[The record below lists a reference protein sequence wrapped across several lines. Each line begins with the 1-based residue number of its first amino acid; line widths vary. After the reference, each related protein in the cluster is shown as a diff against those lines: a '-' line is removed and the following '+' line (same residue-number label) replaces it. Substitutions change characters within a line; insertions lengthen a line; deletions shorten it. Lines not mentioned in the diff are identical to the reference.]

1 MAGLFKNP
9 FGGSQP
15 SAAAEVDDDFAD
27 FVEPSAASVAAA
39 ASSSSSPVLFGT
51 QATDKPVVPYTKWYR
66 VWERTSPKDFIQEA
80 MIMPFILLIVVF
92 HLWGTRKNRR
102 KAREWTRAHAPA
114 LQSEFAVVGFSGIPK
129 KTKLD
134 GDVGSTAE
142 LVAPESLL
150 KEKSAQEFVTYA
162 TGRQNVAFL
171 DVAIRLPKRYNPIT
185 YAMEYAFSFFFES
198 WPVPAE
204 TVEAI
209 SYAFDGKEK
218 DLVPVPGKDTSVLK
232 VANSGYDNFI
242 WAVVHKGYMRKFRQD
257 RYDASMTFTRDNSK
271 LPPWVTVMTESAEIT
286 DVLLTPELITAIEKA
301 GDALEFLIIT
311 DQPVDKP
318 MKLEETAPKKRI
330 HLSLNLSASDPG
342 YASTIPLFTQFLRLT
357 DRLVASA
364 HFRPEV
370 TRKVRHAREE
380 EIKRL
385 RRADE
390 EEKAEERKLAAE
402 KLKKEERD
410 RLLRSM
416 SAEDQRKFLEREK
429 EKEQKRSVKKYTR
442 RG

>member
-1 MAGLFKNP
+1 MFL
-9 FGGSQP
+9 
-15 SAAAEVDDDFAD
+15 DFAD

-318 MKLEETAPKKRI
+318 MK
-330 HLSLNLSASDPG
+330 
-342 YASTIPLFTQFLRLT
+342 
-357 DRLVASA
+357 
-364 HFRPEV
+364 
-370 TRKVRHAREE
+370 
-380 EIKRL
+380 
-385 RRADE
+385 
-390 EEKAEERKLAAE
+390 
-402 KLKKEERD
+402 
-410 RLLRSM
+410 
-416 SAEDQRKFLEREK
+416 
-429 EKEQKRSVKKYTR
+429 
-442 RG
+442 